1 MSGRPA
7 VVVLGGAEDDPP
19 PGVDGAREHVEL
31 RLVPTPEELPTALH
45 GATGM
50 FLWDWERAWL
60 QDAWPEARDLRW
72 IQTAS
77 DGVDGLLFP
86 ELVASDVVV
95 TNARG
100 VFEDAI
106 AEWVIGAMLAFASG
120 ILAQRDA
127 QSSGS
132 WAPTSTERLE
142 GMRLVVVGPGPIGRA
157 VGRRAKSLGM
167 TVRAVGRSARRDDVL
182 GEVLATSDLHTALAQ
197 ADVVLDA
204 LPLTANTRHL
214 FDAEAFRSM
223 APTARFIN
231 VGRGSTVDE
240 AALIEALTEGVI
252 AGAAL
257 DVFET
262 EPLPEESPLWSM
274 PQVLISP
281 HMCGDF
287 RGWERAVVDVF
298 VENCARFV
306 RGKPLR
312 NLVDKAA
319 GFGTG

>member
-1 MSGRPA
+1 

-31 RLVPTPEELPTALH
+31 RLIPSREDLSTALD
-45 GATGM
+45 GASGM
-50 FLWDWERAWL
+50 FLWDWERSWI
-60 QDAWPEARDLRW
+60 QDAWPDAGALRW
-72 IQTAS
+72 IQAAS

-86 ELVASDVVV
+86 ELVASDVIV

-120 ILAQRDA
+120 IVAQRDA
-127 QSSGS
+127 QLSRS
-132 WAPTSTERLE
+132 WAPTSTERLQ
-142 GMRLVVVGPGPIGRA
+142 GKRLVVVGPGPIGRA
-157 VGRRAKSLGM
+157 VGRRAKALGM
-167 TVRAVGRSARRDDVL
+167 SVGAVGRSARHDDVF
-182 GEVLATSDLHTALAQ
+182 GEILAITDLHSALAQ

-204 LPLTANTRHL
+204 LPLTATTRHL
-214 FDAEAFRSM
+214 FDADAFRSM
-223 APTARFIN
+223 APNTRFVN

-240 AALIEALTEGVI
+240 SALIDALSQGVI

-262 EPLPEESPLWSM
+262 EPLPEKSPLWAM

-287 RGWERAVVDVF
+287 HGWERAVVDVF
-298 VENCARFV
+298 VDNCGRFAR
-306 RGKPLR
+306 GEPLR

-319 GFGTG
+319 GFGIG